1 MLAELK
7 TKCPMHIVTV
17 PFVNA
22 RKRPAKE
29 ALFFIYV
36 LFLKTLFSVLFDD
49 FDIAVFS
56 LA

>member
-1 MLAELK
+1 MLAELN
-7 TKCPMHIVTV
+7 TKCPMHFVTV

-22 RKRPAKE
+22 RKRPAKRS
-29 ALFFIYV
+29 ALFYLCTVFK
-36 LFLKTLFSVLFDD
+36 KTVLFDD